1 MSHTPDL
8 LSSALVAPRRTRVV
22 LDAGPVHV
30 TELGPAG
37 GTPLVFL
44 HGVLANA
51 QLWLGVAERL
61 AANHRC
67 LLLDLPLGAHAE
79 AMAVAADLSPEA
91 VAALVI
97 AVLDALAIPEAVLVG
112 NDSGGALCQLL
123 IASHPERLRA
133 VVLTSS
139 DAYGTWLPL
148 LFKPFELAAFVPAL
162 LYLVAQLLRWSVLQ
176 RSPLAFGWLSKR
188 LPAPLAASFVGP
200 LAREP
205 WARRDVAKFLRGI
218 SPRLTL
224 RAATRFSAFERPV
237 LLLWSTEDRFF
248 RLSLAERLAR
258 DLPNAQ
264 IEQIDD
270 AYTFSPIDAP
280 ARVADAIEGFLSR
293 AGLASN

>member
-1 MSHTPDL
+1 MSQTTNYPP
-8 LSSALVAPRRTRVV
+8 SAPIAPRRTRIV
-22 LDAGPVHV
+22 LQAGPIHV
-30 TELGPAG
+30 TELGPADG
-37 GTPLVFL
+37 SPLVFL

-51 QLWLGVAERL
+51 QLWLGVAQRL
-61 AANHRC
+61 STNQRC

-79 AMAVAADLSPEA
+79 AMAVGADLSP
-91 VAALVI
+91 VGIAALVI
-97 AVLDALAIPEAVLVG
+97 AVLDALGIAQAMLVG

-148 LFKPFELAAFVPAL
+148 LFKPFEFAAFVPGL
-162 LYLVAQLLRWSVLQ
+162 LYLIAQLLRWSAVQ
-176 RSPLAFGWLSKR
+176 RSPLVFGWLSKR
-188 LPAPLAASFVGP
+188 LPAPLAASFVAP
-200 LAREP
+200 LARER
-205 WARRDVAKFLRGI
+205 WARRDLAKFLRGI

-264 IEQIDD
+264 LERVDD
-270 AYTFSPIDAP
+270 AYTFSPVDAP
-280 ARVADAIEGFLSR
+280 SRVAHAIQVFLARV
-293 AGLASN
+293 